1 MKSKRVLI
9 IPARKGSKRIKNK
22 NSKFFF
28 GKPIIQY
35 SIDNALKSKLF
46 DKIIITTNDPKIINI
61 KKKYRNK
68 VLLIKRDQ
76 KFCKSSSKLIDVLN
90 DVILKMNKID
100 EFNEIYLL
108 MPCAPLLVAKDLV
121 EGSKILKKND
131 SFTSVIENRPSIFLS
146 YKIFN
151 NKLKPLFMNKVNR
164 DTSKLMKTFTD
175 VGLYSGWKLKY
186 FQQKY
191 KNRNSFKFSPLILP
205 ATKGIDIDIK
215 SDWNFAEIL
224 FKTQKR

>member
-61 KKKYRNK
+61 NKKYRNK
-68 VLLIKRDQ
+68 ILLIKRDQ
-76 KFCKSSSKLIDVLN
+76 KLCKSSSKLIDVLN

-108 MPCAPLLVAKDLV
+108 MPCAPLLAAKDLV
-121 EGSKILKKND
+121 VGSKILKKM
-131 SFTSVIENRPSIFLS
+131 IALH
-146 YKIFN
+146 
-151 NKLKPLFMNKVNR
+151 L
-164 DTSKLMKTFTD
+164 
-175 VGLYSGWKLKY
+175 
-186 FQQKY
+186 
-191 KNRNSFKFSPLILP
+191 
-205 ATKGIDIDIK
+205 
-215 SDWNFAEIL
+215 
-224 FKTQKR
+224 